1 MPLRWAMLLLL
12 AGCTATPKLAEPLGP
27 AEMMTCHRLAQ
38 FLVCNPT
45 IELAFLPYKSDA
57 NSRTLCSANLLG
69 CLVP

>member
-1 MPLRWAMLLLL
+1 VPLRWAMLLLL

-45 IELAFLPYKSDA
+45 IELAFAYCAPLYPLTTGS
-57 NSRTLCSANLLG
+57 S
-69 CLVP
+69 P